1 MSMYSHRCV
10 AAVGVAM
17 CVSCCFILSDTRAM
31 TSAVITDNDTD
42 RITNIIIIMKI
53 MTTTDVNS
61 VVAVVAVM

>member
-1 MSMYSHRCV
+1 
-10 AAVGVAM
+10 M
-17 CVSCCFILSDTRAM
+17 CVSCIILSDTRAM

-42 RITNIIIIMKI
+42 RITNIIIMKI